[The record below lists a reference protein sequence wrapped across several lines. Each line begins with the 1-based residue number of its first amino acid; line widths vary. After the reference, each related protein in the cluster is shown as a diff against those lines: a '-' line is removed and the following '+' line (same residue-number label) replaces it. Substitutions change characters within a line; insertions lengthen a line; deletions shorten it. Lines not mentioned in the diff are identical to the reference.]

1 MKNIL
6 LVFAILVMVAVS
18 CVPISDRGEE
28 GKACFKNGTCL
39 EGLVCDKERNICVK
53 EELFDGGVKDVGHRD
68 TGITDISGEEV
79 RDYGVDIVD
88 AAEDVEEIKDYGVD
102 GCVEIEDVVDIVDNM
117 VVDVGDV
124 SVDIEDIGKD
134 VIDVDVVEDIGDAGD
149 VNVNTPNLF
158 IKQYG
163 GNGQEAHE
171 GYIYNTL
178 LIEDNNEYVVATYS
192 WSFSQNNQKSDIWI
206 MRLNRA
212 GEIIKQFVISG
223 DKNNGNSFF
232 DIKKVSDSGYLLLT
246 ATESYGATNR
256 DVFAVKLKP
265 DLSIDWEKRYD
276 LGGSETGMKV
286 IEKIDKDGYLLV
298 SRINVDPWK
307 DDGLIIDINRNG
319 DVNWTKSYRASE
331 WDFFNDITY
340 SIGGDGY
347 VLCGYTNSWSNPL
360 DNWVVKI
367 DKSGNIK
374 WQKHYGTSAEDTC
387 LSLTNA
393 IDGGYIIAG
402 TTRYL
407 TYHWNPQIMKVD
419 KDGNLIWAKVYD
431 NNGIGSGGGFGITP
445 LSTKGGYI
453 MGNWWQDY
461 PNERF
466 YLLKLGIDGELKL
479 AKRFATDKVSKL
491 KSVIEGSDNS
501 IILTGYSENTTR
513 GVSDLMIAK
522 LGINGESCND
532 SIVVN
537 ASVTAKDLSV
547 TSKGDT
553 QMTPQ
558 TENIQVYTT
567 SSTVTDTT
575 TSPEAICDNSY
586 IINDNFDDGVY
597 DKDWTVNVAQK
608 PNDGNVVYTVSEEQ
622 GALHIWIKKP
632 SSFGCSELRIINNTK
647 ISGSNILFEAL
658 IKPVGK
664 GRSGILIRNPSND
677 ETTQIDLDTDDAN
690 WLEVFDNTKRIYSE
704 ANSYMGKYNKF
715 SILKNGDEYT
725 FFFNDIYKCKF
736 IKNDIGDNNLEFI
749 LQMMNCSWKS
759 GDNDTYVD
767 YARVSKI
774 NP

>member
-1 MKNIL
+1 
-6 LVFAILVMVAVS
+6 VVMVAVS

-79 RDYGVDIVD
+79 RDYGGDIVD
-88 AAEDVEEIKDYGVD
+88 VVEDVEEIKDYGVD
-102 GCVEIEDVVDIVDNM
+102 GGVEIEDVEDIGDNM

-124 SVDIEDIGKD
+124 SVDVEDVGED
-134 VIDVDVVEDIGDAGD
+134 VTDVDVIEDIGDAGD

-163 GNGQEAHE
+163 GNGREALE

-223 DKNNGNSFF
+223 DKNNGNSFL

-265 DLSIDWEKRYD
+265 DLSIDWERRYD

-298 SRINVDPWK
+298 SRINVDPYK

-319 DVNWTKSYRASE
+319 DVNWTKSYRASG

-374 WQKHYGTSAEDTC
+374 WQKHYGTSAEDVC
-387 LSLTNA
+387 FSLTNA

-402 TTRYL
+402 ETRYL
-407 TYHWNPQIMKVD
+407 TYHWSPQIIKVD

-431 NNGIGSGGGFGITP
+431 NNGVGGPGGFGITP
-445 LSTKGGYI
+445 LSTKDGYI
-453 MGNWWQDY
+453 MGNYWQDY

-479 AKRFATDKVSKL
+479 AKRFATDKMSML
-491 KSVIEGSDNS
+491 RSVIEGSDNS

-513 GVSDLMIAK
+513 GVSDVMIAK
-522 LGINGESCND
+522 LGINGESCNE
-532 SIVVN
+532 SIVVD
-537 ASVTAKDLSV
+537 AAVTAKDLSV

-575 TSPEAICDNSY
+575 TSPEVMCDNSY

-597 DKDWTVNVAQK
+597 DKDWTVNVIRK

-632 SSFGCSELRIINNTK
+632 TSSGFSELYIINNTK

-658 IKPVGK
+658 IKPIGK
-664 GRSGILIRNPSND
+664 GYSALVLRNPSNGKM
-677 ETTQIDLDTDDAN
+677 IYFGLGTDDAN
-690 WLEVFDNTKRIYSE
+690 VLEVIDESKRYCSE
-704 ANSYMGKYNKF
+704 DNSYMGKYNKF

-736 IKNDIGDNNLEFI
+736 TKNDIGDNNLEVI
-749 LQMMNCSWKS
+749 LNMYTASWKS

-767 YARVSKI
+767 YVRVSKI